1 MNNLYK
7 ALGIERGV
15 TSFIGGGGKSTA
27 MFILAK
33 ELQRLGA
40 SVIITTTSSMFAP
53 TTKQVR
59 ATLISPSDAELRAE
73 LRVGGIVAVGSR
85 ESRGRLHAETP
96 EKIQLMSRMADYVL
110 VEADEAKQKPIKI
123 SSEGETNIPSFS
135 RSVIYVAGMAG
146 CGATIEKSCYKVGA
160 AMQILKKK
168 SDDILTREDM
178 LTLIKSSAPDKSVIL
193 INQRDLNEEAAAE
206 LGEMLFKSGAEVCLS
221 SLHEGRWERLG
232 G

>member
-1 MNNLYK
+1 
-7 ALGIERGV
+7 
-15 TSFIGGGGKSTA
+15 
-27 MFILAK
+27 
-33 ELQRLGA
+33 
-40 SVIITTTSSMFAP
+40 MFAP

-73 LRVGGIVAVGSR
+73 LKVGGIVAVGSR

-146 CGATIEKSCYKVGA
+146 YGAAIEKSCYKVSA

-168 SDDILTREDM
+168 SDDILTKEDM

-206 LGEMLFKSGAEVCLS
+206 LGEMLFESGAEVCLS